1 MVVKE
6 RKKGARYIIILA
18 ALSIGLVLAA
28 ANEQSSIGAPKINN
42 TEDLKAFLLT
52 LGWEC
57 DITNLSEQTT
67 VLPEQ
72 FDDTFIAY
80 NAIQLKQNCDLTKF
94 AGKNVTVYTVP
105 ITNYTETTDTVLAT
119 VIVYKGKVIGGD
131 LHAAAM
137 DGFMLPLK

>member
-1 MVVKE
+1 M
-6 RKKGARYIIILA
+6 
-18 ALSIGLVLAA
+18 
-28 ANEQSSIGAPKINN
+28 
-42 TEDLKAFLLT
+42 T
-52 LGWEC
+52 
-57 DITNLSEQTT
+57 EQTT

>member
-28 ANEQSSIGAPKINN
+28 GNAQSSIGAPKINN

-57 DITNLSEQTT
+57 DITNLTEQTT